1 MIFGAVPRRI
11 RLNSDMSKLHS
22 ECAAIELRN
31 GKCRVVQ
38 VLWEESSAVGELDY
52 FHAAFEV
59 DGRWNAE
66 FYDAEGKSVSARGS
80 EDSLE
85 FEWHSDPA
93 VRGHPGRDREVV
105 SKEGIEVKV
114 FDVDA
119 DDVPPGSLCQTVEE
133 RENGIP
139 RHWKHWRIV

>member
-1 MIFGAVPRRI
+1 
-11 RLNSDMSKLHS
+11 MSKLHS

-38 VLWEESSAVGELDY
+38 VWWEETSDVGALDY

-66 FYDAEGKSVSARGS
+66 FYDAEGVSVSAFGS
-80 EDSLE
+80 EGSLE
-85 FEWHSDPA
+85 FEWHSDRA
-93 VRGHPGRDREVV
+93 GSGQPGPDREVV
-105 SKEGIEVKV
+105 SSEGIEVKV

-133 RENGIP
+133 RDSGIP
-139 RHWKHWRIV
+139 RHWKYWRIV